1 MKKIYLTIILLTA
14 TLANGATV
22 DFKPQVSTSG
32 SRTVGLDM
40 NGSYS
45 KYRDVSKSF
54 IATVR
59 STTPVRVVCVLGAVS
74 GNNGVSTKVVI
85 EDVNMQ
91 NPLECSI
98 SSSSGSY
105 ECRLKPWYW
114 GGFNNVY
121 TRAQG
126 VNYHKKVG
134 NARVEGC
141 CVVYE
146 VESGK
151 LVGVKYTSK
160 MFADAFHAE
169 YKQDIMQIIKEEREK
184 LKSNK

>member
-1 MKKIYLTIILLTA
+1 MF
-14 TLANGATV
+14 ANGATI

-32 SRTVGLDM
+32 SRTVGLGM

-45 KYRDVSKSF
+45 KYRNVSKTF

-74 GNNGVSTKVVI
+74 GNDGVSTKVVI
-85 EDVNMQ
+85 DDIDMQ
-91 NPLECSI
+91 NPLECAI
-98 SSSSGSY
+98 SASSKSQETRLRAWCWDGFPGGYGHAHGVDYYSKSGNS
-105 ECRLKPWYW
+105 K
-114 GGFNNVY
+114 
-121 TRAQG
+121 
-126 VNYHKKVG
+126 
-134 NARVEGC
+134 VEGC

-160 MFADAFHAE
+160 LFADAFHAE
-169 YKQDIMQIIKEEREK
+169 YKQDIKQIIKEEREK